1 MISGVAASLLLKRED
16 GSGSRASNSRSWMIK
31 SENSDNLKIF
41 GKIVDKLH
49 LVLYNKLTKKNKRKG
64 GQITPLEYLIIGN
77 FSKLTNI

>member
-1 MISGVAASLLLKRED
+1 
-16 GSGSRASNSRSWMIK
+16 MIK

>member
-1 MISGVAASLLLKRED
+1 
-16 GSGSRASNSRSWMIK
+16 MIK
-31 SENSDNLKIF
+31 SENSENIKIF

-49 LVLYNKLTKKNKRKG
+49 LVLYNKLTKKNKRKE